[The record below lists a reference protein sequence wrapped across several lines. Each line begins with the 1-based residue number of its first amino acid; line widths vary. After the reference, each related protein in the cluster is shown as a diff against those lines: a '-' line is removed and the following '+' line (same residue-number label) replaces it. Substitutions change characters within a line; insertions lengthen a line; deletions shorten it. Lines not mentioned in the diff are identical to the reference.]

1 MYTINPCCG
10 VSWHQNKWQQDAPEG
25 QVTECWNWKLAQ
37 QMDGSTIPMEILLS
51 LLVLHEPTDN
61 STLSDRDLEDNV
73 QNN

>member
-1 MYTINPCCG
+1 
-10 VSWHQNKWQQDAPEG
+10 
-25 QVTECWNWKLAQ
+25 
-37 QMDGSTIPMEILLS
+37 MDGSTIPMEILS